1 MVFRSVREIMGKDN
15 CARESKLPLREE
27 ILQNSALRNYIRQL
41 PPTKTIDFSI
51 KKSPNLKFF
60 TWR

>member
-1 MVFRSVREIMGKDN
+1 MVFRSVRGIMGRDN

-27 ILQNSALRNYIRQL
+27 ILQNSALQNYIRQL
-41 PPTKTIDFSI
+41 PQNLLISPS